1 MHARNFE
8 KPVHWHRKYRSTRKR
23 QLCRGDKGRRGWYGK
38 RSLEEEKKER
48 KKRKKREKEKRK
60 SQRADRWPAGTKLK
74 GYDATGWAG
83 TTVRGKKGAGMRIGI
98 EGTPVVLAKVIFRL
112 DGLVYF
118 AILWGKISLSCL
130 RRRPL
135 SLSSW
140 LRDHYFGTWL
150 PWTFIRQTFAVV
162 SHPATF
168 LLFSPFFFFFFLF
181 YFQTTRI
188 HYYADV
194 VTSWRIHRASPFLAL
209 PTFVCLVLVA
219 WYVDVLEQTGDCVWI
234 NTLLAERK

>member
-83 TTVRGKKGAGMRIGI
+83 TTLRGKKGAGMRIGI

-168 LLFSPFFFFFFLF
+168 LLFSPFFFFFFFILF
-181 YFQTTRI
+181 SNNQDTLLRGRCYVLANSPSISVSRI
-188 HYYADV
+188 
-194 VTSWRIHRASPFLAL
+194 TN
-209 PTFVCLVLVA
+209 VCLPRARCLIRGCARANRRLCLNKHVVGGA
-219 WYVDVLEQTGDCVWI
+219 
-234 NTLLAERK
+234 

>member
-83 TTVRGKKGAGMRIGI
+83 TTLRGKKGAGMRIGI

-168 LLFSPFFFFFFLF
+168 LLFSPFFFFFFF
-181 YFQTTRI
+181 YFIFKQPGYIITR
-188 HYYADV
+188 
-194 VTSWRIHRASPFLAL
+194 
-209 PTFVCLVLVA
+209 
-219 WYVDVLEQTGDCVWI
+219 
-234 NTLLAERK
+234 TLLRPGEFTEHLRISHYQRLFASCSLLDTWMCSSKQETVFE